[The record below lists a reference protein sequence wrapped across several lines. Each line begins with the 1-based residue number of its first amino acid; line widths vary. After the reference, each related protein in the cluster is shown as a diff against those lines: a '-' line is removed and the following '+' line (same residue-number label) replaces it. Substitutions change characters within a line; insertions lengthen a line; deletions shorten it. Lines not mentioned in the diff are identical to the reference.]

1 MTPATLKR
9 SVILIALSGGLRAEP
24 YHWDLPK
31 GFPRPRV
38 PAGNLMSEAK
48 VKLGRYLFY
57 DTRLSVNGT
66 FSCASCHKQE
76 LAFTDG
82 RAVPIGATGESHS
95 RSAMTLVNVAYS
107 SVLTWSD
114 PGMRSLETQALVPML
129 GEHPVELGLRGRE
142 QEVIAKLRAE
152 PIYTAFFPQA
162 FPGTQDAFTFKNVA
176 NALASFERTIISA
189 RSPWDRF
196 HTGGDQESISESAK
210 RGEVV
215 FFNGQNG
222 GQCLRCHN
230 GFNLSDATD
239 SETSPNVAAEF
250 HNTALYNLPGL
261 FSYPQPNLG
270 IYSHTKKASDV
281 GKFKAPTLRNIAL
294 TAPYMHDG
302 SIATLEEE
310 VIEHYASGGRAHDN
324 PNRDPRMAAIS
335 LTHQNKLDLLEFLR
349 SLTDTELIHD
359 PRFSNPW
366 E

>member
-1 MTPATLKR
+1 
-9 SVILIALSGGLRAEP
+9 
-24 YHWDLPK
+24 
-31 GFPRPRV
+31 
-38 PAGNLMSEAK
+38 MSEAK

-57 DTRLSVNGT
+57 DTRLSINGT
-66 FSCASCHKQE
+66 LSCASCHKQE

-82 RAVPIGATGESHS
+82 RAVPVGATGQSHS
-95 RSAMTLVNVAYS
+95 RSAMTLVNVAYN
-107 SVLTWSD
+107 SVLTWND

-129 GEHPVELGLRGRE
+129 SDHPVELGLRGRE
-142 QEVIAKLRAE
+142 HDVIAKLQAE
-152 PIYTAFFPQA
+152 PVYRDLFPQA
-162 FPGTQDAFTFKNVA
+162 FPATKNPLTFQNVA
-176 NALASFERTIISA
+176 NALAAFERTIISA
-189 RSPWDRF
+189 RSAWDRF
-196 HTGGDQESISESAK
+196 HTGGDPDAISESAK

-230 GFNLSDATD
+230 GFNLSDSTNP
-239 SETSPNVAAEF
+239 TPEF

-261 FSYPQPNLG
+261 FSYPPPNLG
-270 IYSHTKKASDV
+270 IYEHTKRPSDV

-302 SIATLEEE
+302 SIATLEE
-310 VIEHYASGGRAHDN
+310 VIEHYASGGRAHGN

-349 SLTDTELIHD
+349 SLTDTELTRD

-366 E
+366 

>member
-1 MTPATLKR
+1 MNVATLKR
-9 SVILIALSGGLRAEP
+9 CVLLIALTGAPLASEP

-38 PAGNLMSEAK
+38 PAGNPMSEAK

-57 DTRLSVNGT
+57 DTRLSVSGT

-82 RAVPIGATGESHS
+82 RVAPIGATGESHS

-142 QEVIAKLRAE
+142 HDVIAMLRAQ
-152 PIYTAFFPQA
+152 PVYHDLFPQA
-162 FPGTQDAFTFKNVA
+162 FPGDQDVFTLKNVA

-196 HTGGDQESISESAK
+196 HTGGDQEAISESAK

-230 GFNLSDATD
+230 GFNLSDATE
-239 SETSPNVAAEF
+239 SGPEF

-270 IYSHTKKASDV
+270 IYSHTKKPSDV

-302 SIATLEEE
+302 SIATLEG

-324 PNRDPRMAAIS
+324 PNRDARMATIS
-335 LTHQNKLDLLEFLR
+335 LTRQNKLDLLEFLR

-366 E
+366 